1 MKRFLFSVCAL
12 AAVVV
17 GCSKSEVLNRPNA
30 EVPIEFNPYAGR
42 VPVTRSTSANIETL
56 GEAGFQVYAF
66 LYNDE
71 GPDWASSPYM
81 NKVVTCENPLADKPE
96 WTYSGHAYWPASRE
110 LAFIAYGLNTGNLI
124 SRPDNGEKFKFDFAV
139 PDDVAAQKDLLV
151 AAAKRNQ
158 AYIAEI
164 PGTEENPD
172 GTPEDGTVDFTFSHL
187 LSRIGFS
194 LVTKDGNNVPVTI
207 EQVNLEGKFYE
218 KGNVDLT
225 ITAPTT
231 ITIGD
236 NEKSAQRPFIN
247 PSDADAKPK
256 TYVLL
261 PNGSFTHKAN
271 AAGTP
276 IYDNSMLY
284 IKNDLDGTDNDEYVD
299 KFETDTTGKAAAENT
314 EAKNLLNRYMMIIPT
329 VTPVVSTDATATRKE
344 LDHNAKLKVKYF
356 LPGAGTFDEVT
367 VDLKDIDF
375 EPGKSYDFKFKVST
389 AGISFSVEV
398 EGWDTTGEGN
408 TVYQLN

>member
-56 GEAGFQVYAF
+56 GESGFQVYAF
-66 LYNDE
+66 LYNAD
-71 GPDWASSPYM
+71 GPDWVSSPYM
-81 NKVVTCENPLADKPE
+81 NKVVTCENPLADEPE
-96 WTYSGHAYWPASRE
+96 WTYSGHAYWPASRK

-124 SRPDNGEKFKFDFAV
+124 TRPEGGQEYEFDFNV
-139 PDDVAAQKDLLV
+139 PDVVAEQKDLLV
-151 AAAKRNQ
+151 AAVQRDQ
-158 AYIAEI
+158 AYI
-164 PGTEENPD
+164 EETQ

-194 LVTKDGNNVPVTI
+194 LVTKNNNAVPVTI
-207 EQVNLEGKFYE
+207 EQVNLKGTFYE
-218 KGNVDLT
+218 KGHVDLT

-236 NEKSAQRPFIN
+236 TEKSAGRPFIN
-247 PSDADAKPK
+247 PEESDAKEK

-261 PNGSFTHKAN
+261 PNGGSFTDYAS

-284 IKNDLDGTDNDEYVD
+284 EKFTGNADTPDDDEYKPLYD
-299 KFETDTTGKAAAENT
+299 TSDETPETQEEKDAKAAS
-314 EAKNLLNRYMMIIPT
+314 EANKANRYMMIIPT
-329 VTPVVSTDATATRKE
+329 VTPTSSTEAPKILT
-344 LDHNAKLKVKYF
+344 HNAKLYVKYF
-356 LPGAGTFDEVT
+356 LPGAGTFGDVV
-367 VDLKDIDF
+367 VDLSTIDF

-389 AGISFSVEV
+389 NGISFSVTV
-398 EGWDTTGEGN
+398 EEWDTTGEDRE
-408 TVYQLN
+408 VIKLN

>member
-56 GEAGFQVYAF
+56 GESGFQVYAF
-66 LYNDE
+66 LYNAD
-71 GPDWASSPYM
+71 GPDWVSSPYM
-81 NKVVTCENPLADKPE
+81 DKVVTCENPLADEPE
-96 WTYSGHAYWPASRE
+96 WTYSGHAYWPASRK

-124 SRPDNGEKFKFDFAV
+124 TRPEDGQEYEFDFNV
-139 PDDVAAQKDLLV
+139 PDAVAEQKDLLV
-151 AAAKRNQ
+151 AAVQRDQ
-158 AYIAEI
+158 AYI
-164 PGTEENPD
+164 EETQ

-194 LVTKDGNNVPVTI
+194 LVTKNNNTVPVTI
-207 EQVNLEGKFYE
+207 EQVNLKGTFYE
-218 KGNVDLT
+218 KGHVDLT

-236 NEKSAQRPFIN
+236 NEKSAGRPFID
-247 PSDADAKPK
+247 PVESDAKEK

-261 PNGSFTHKAN
+261 PNGGSFTDYAS

-284 IKNDLDGTDNDEYVD
+284 EKYTGNADTPDDDEYKPLYD
-299 KFETDTTGKAAAENT
+299 TSDETPETQEEKDAKAAS
-314 EAKNLLNRYMMIIPT
+314 EANKANRYMMIIPT
-329 VTPVVSTDATATRKE
+329 VTPTNSTEAPKKLT
-344 LDHNAKLKVKYF
+344 HNAKLYVKYF
-356 LPGAGTFDEVT
+356 LPGAGTFGDVV
-367 VDLKDIDF
+367 VDLSTIDF

-389 AGISFSVEV
+389 NGISFSVTV
-398 EGWDTTGEGN
+398 EEWDTTGEKSE
-408 TVYQLN
+408 VIKLN